1 MLLVVPIII
10 QLVSGVLNT
19 RNNVVQNRRKSERL
33 IECLEAI
40 LPPLRTIED
49 AESKNPM
56 AHRETL
62 EKLKKVVEDAKE
74 LLEKQGKNRPLSK
87 YLSSSSV
94 KEQFNDITQRLQTHM
109 QALNLS
115 VAVLD
120 ANTME
125 ADDAADRQE
134 LLEIFMSGHDQV
146 RRDMSNLGDRL
157 GGIILDGQDQHA
169 REFLAGQEQL
179 AEELRQLK
187 IAMERPPAPRASN
200 SLPHIDWDE
209 LMPIEGD
216 GNKMLGHGGFGKV
229 TKMHWVT
236 GDMDVAVKEL
246 HDHQPSDEALAELR
260 REAEAMY
267 KMSHPNIL

>member
-1 MLLVVPIII
+1 MA
-10 QLVSGVLNT
+10 
-19 RNNVVQNRRKSERL
+19 RN
-33 IECLEAI
+33 
-40 LPPLRTIED
+40 
-49 AESKNPM
+49 
-56 AHRETL
+56 
-62 EKLKKVVEDAKE
+62 
-74 LLEKQGKNRPLSK
+74 
-87 YLSSSSV
+87 
-94 KEQFNDITQRLQTHM
+94 
-109 QALNLS
+109 
-115 VAVLD
+115 
-120 ANTME
+120 
-125 ADDAADRQE
+125 DRQE

>member
-1 MLLVVPIII
+1 
-10 QLVSGVLNT
+10 
-19 RNNVVQNRRKSERL
+19 
-33 IECLEAI
+33 
-40 LPPLRTIED
+40 
-49 AESKNPM
+49 
-56 AHRETL
+56 
-62 EKLKKVVEDAKE
+62 
-74 LLEKQGKNRPLSK
+74 
-87 YLSSSSV
+87 
-94 KEQFNDITQRLQTHM
+94 M

-187 IAMERPPAPRASN
+187 IAMERPPAPQVTSQVLGVILRKCFKCSSNKLPSRCRVVHVLEPLVWGRSVQSQRQPQLPAPLLGLACRAPERAGVLVRQEQAGS
-200 SLPHIDWDE
+200 SRISE
-209 LMPIEGD
+209 
-216 GNKMLGHGGFGKV
+216 
-229 TKMHWVT
+229 
-236 GDMDVAVKEL
+236 
-246 HDHQPSDEALAELR
+246 
-260 REAEAMY
+260 REEVEWEQG
-267 KMSHPNIL
+267 